1 VNIEV
6 KAREALE
13 EKGVE
18 APSNDEVEM
27 EVYGIAYKELN
38 SRSAAKASK
47 STHFTSS
54 SLLLTL
60 LNLNLCSRFIQTR
73 SQSRCSFESQQEEEE
88 VVKIRCVQLFYLA
101 KSNLILHQISIT
113 TVYMREREN
122 GI

>member
-1 VNIEV
+1 MNIEV
-6 KAREALE
+6 KAREALV